1 MAMGERL
8 AYSSLAT
15 GGLKSQR
22 FAARP
27 TSWLPPGAD

>member
-1 MAMGERL
+1 MAMDKRL

-22 FAARP
+22 IAARL